1 MNVSGTT
8 STGAS
13 TNAMKKAMDM
23 PNLLLNLLGKTPGAG
38 QSLNAQQTEVQQAA
52 DLASVTGKGKIID
65 VVG

>member
-23 PNLLLNLLGKTPGAG
+23 PNLLLNLLGKTPGTS
-38 QSLNAQQTEVQQAA
+38 QSLNSQQTEVQQAA
-52 DLASVTGKGKIID
+52 DLANVTGKGKIID